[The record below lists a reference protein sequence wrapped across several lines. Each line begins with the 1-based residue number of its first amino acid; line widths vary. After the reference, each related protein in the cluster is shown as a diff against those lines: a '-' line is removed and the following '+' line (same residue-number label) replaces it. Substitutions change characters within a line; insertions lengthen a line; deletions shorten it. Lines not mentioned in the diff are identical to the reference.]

1 MEAVAHQNDAEFYQ
15 GDERG
20 EPLNFFLP
28 IVSRERLHQDF
39 IKVAEQEA
47 YSSARGI
54 IEPMMHWYEDS
65 DGNFV
70 EQFQTTGFDARIWEL
85 YLFATFSEIGYEID
99 RTKAVPDFTC
109 KSPGQEICVEA
120 TTVGPSLNGPLA
132 HPPSLE
138 TEDGRQAF
146 LKEFLP
152 LKFGSALYS
161 KFQKK
166 YWERENV
173 RGKPLVFAIADFQ
186 GGQSM
191 LMSRSALPIYLYGYD
206 WDWHRDGDGIL
217 HIVPRRVEN
226 HQWGTK
232 KSPSGFF
239 NLDGAQYI
247 SAVVFNNSGTISK
260 FLRMGKL
267 AGFGSGRVAII
278 RSGYAVDHDPN
289 ASEPLRFQKF
299 VNEGDYSETWVEGFD
314 VYHNPKALHPL
325 QEWMLPSASHHWLL
339 PDGQMHTLA
348 PDWQPLSS
356 VTNAIVLTGK
366 DAVDD
371 E

>member
-1 MEAVAHQNDAEFYQ
+1 
-15 GDERG
+15 
-20 EPLNFFLP
+20 
-28 IVSRERLHQDF
+28 
-39 IKVAEQEA
+39 
-47 YSSARGI
+47 
-54 IEPMMHWYEDS
+54 
-65 DGNFV
+65 
-70 EQFQTTGFDARIWEL
+70 
-85 YLFATFSEIGYEID
+85 
-99 RTKAVPDFTC
+99 
-109 KSPGQEICVEA
+109 
-120 TTVGPSLNGPLA
+120 
-132 HPPSLE
+132 
-138 TEDGRQAF
+138 
-146 LKEFLP
+146 
-152 LKFGSALYS
+152 
-161 KFQKK
+161 
-166 YWERENV
+166 
-173 RGKPLVFAIADFQ
+173 
-186 GGQSM
+186 
-191 LMSRSALPIYLYGYD
+191 MSRSALPIYLYGYD